1 MTLVDWAAL
10 CVSII
15 TIISSV
21 AYGIRW
27 MVKHYLSELKP
38 NSGSSLK
45 DSVRRLELKI
55 LEADEQRS
63 RMDKKLDKMYDTLLE
78 HIAANNK

>member
-1 MTLVDWAAL
+1 MTIQNWAE
-10 CVSII
+10 II
-15 TIISSV
+15 VAILTIISSI

-45 DSVRRLELKI
+45 DSVTRLEEKVM
-55 LEADEQRS
+55 EAEQSRQ
-63 RMDKKLDKMYDTLLE
+63 RMDQKLDKMYDTLLT
-78 HIAANNK
+78 HIAKNND